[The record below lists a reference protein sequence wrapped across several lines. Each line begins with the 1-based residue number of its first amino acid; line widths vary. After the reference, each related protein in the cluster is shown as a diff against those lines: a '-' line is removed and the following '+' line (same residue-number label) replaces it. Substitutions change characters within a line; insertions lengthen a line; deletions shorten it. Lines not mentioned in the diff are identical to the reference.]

1 MANQGFEFHERLPEE
16 GEKSNAEPIIGL
28 ARTGLARGSV
38 PIRSTFRQVRP
49 RPLDTRPLGLDDCGM
64 ETPDKR
70 PWRRYLHLS
79 LRSVLLLVLVLGSW
93 LGWTARGVR
102 VQREAVAAIERAGG
116 WSAYDW
122 EWEDGE
128 KIRNGRPWGPNWL
141 VDLIGIDYFGSVA
154 VVVLPEAGSDA
165 VLAHIGRLGR
175 VQAVNLSMA
184 PVTDAGVST
193 PARPCTA

>member
-1 MANQGFEFHERLPEE
+1 
-16 GEKSNAEPIIGL
+16 
-28 ARTGLARGSV
+28 
-38 PIRSTFRQVRP
+38 
-49 RPLDTRPLGLDDCGM
+49 M

-79 LRSVLLLVLVLGSW
+79 LRAVLLLVLVLGSW
-93 LGWTARGVR
+93 LGWMARGVR

-116 WSAYDW
+116 WSAHEW

-184 PVTDAGVST
+184 PVTDAGVAHLQGLAQLRDLSLNGSGVT
-193 PARPCTA
+193 DAGLALPEQSKANPPPLAVRLLKALPFRA